1 MGFFRDFLFYGIS
14 YKTMNA
20 GNIRLAFQGRKEA
33 VARQFVENF
42 PSVVFIEIKQ
52 LWNPPQR
59 NRVRNH
65 HRREIQ
71 RFARVWR
78 KSGKR
83 RIQYCVHGFGSVTRQ
98 VAGLIRHLLKRFSM
112 ICNKA
117 VVLLLIGYMFILVKI
132 RSGKFHSQR
141 EPRQQLG
148 DVSSGFRFI
157 GICKRMEVAQQFDRL
172 VLAQTFDRFRM
183 NIREIVCILTRSNN
197 YVEIVWKDGKIIL

>member
-1 MGFFRDFLFYGIS
+1 MFRENQTECKKRHYIPGICCNTPKRLIILKQCAAFFPDSSEDFLLGFFRDFLFYGIS

-59 NRVRNH
+59 NRVGNH

-71 RFARVWR
+71 RFACVWR

-148 DVSSGFRFI
+148 DVSSGFRF
-157 GICKRMEVAQQFDRL
+157 L
-172 VLAQTFDRFRM
+172 
-183 NIREIVCILTRSNN
+183 
-197 YVEIVWKDGKIIL
+197 